1 SYTERVQADFSGM
14 GLTTGKHPMALARA
28 TLSDHIIPATSLQGV
43 PHGARVS
50 TAGAVICRQR
60 PGTAKGVV
68 FITLEDETGLSN
80 AIVYANTFEEYRLTI
95 TTEAFL
101 VITGTIQHAEGTTH
115 VMAEHIEAL
124 EAGELPSGASH
135 DFH

>member
-1 SYTERVQADFSGM
+1 
-14 GLTTGKHPMALARA
+14 MALARSWLA
-28 TLSDHIIPATSLQGV
+28 GHILTATSLQAM

-80 AIVYANTFEEYRLTI
+80 AIVYSKTFEEYRLTI

-101 VITGTIQHAEGTTH
+101 VITGTVQHAEGTTH
-115 VMAEHIEAL
+115 VMAERIEAL
-124 EAGELPSGASH
+124 ESGELPSGASH

>member
-1 SYTERVQADFSGM
+1 
-14 GLTTGKHPMALARA
+14 MALVRPRISADILPA
-28 TLSDHIIPATSLQGV
+28 ASLSTLPSGT
-43 PHGARVS
+43 RVT

-80 AIVYANTFEEYRLTI
+80 SIVYAKRFEEFRLTI
-95 TTEAFL
+95 TTEPFL
-101 VITGTIQHAEGTTH
+101 VISGPLQREGDVTH
-115 VMAEHIEAL
+115 VMAETIAPLQTME
-124 EAGELPSGASH
+124 GLPAGASH